1 MNKSNIITWIIL
13 LILTVIAGVISKT
26 AISYIVPLILIFAV
40 LKFIGV
46 AFNFMEMKKAN
57 RAWKILLLGYLC
69 VFVSVILIIK
79 F

>member
-1 MNKSNIITWIIL
+1 MNKSNTITWLIL

-26 AISYIVPLILIFAV
+26 TISYIVPLILLFAV

-57 RAWKILLLGYLC
+57 KAWQILLLGYLG
-69 VFVSVILIIK
+69 VFITVILLIK